1 MVSEV
6 FIRGDDSE
14 NLEAFALPLFSCLNV
29 RFVEIRESS
38 FYVNNT
44 YIVGEALGMTVK
56 LSLADDTEFTDYRYW
71 LTFSAPSGLSEG
83 ERGCLDGVAELVAG
97 VLALEGLETARP
109 LGGPR
114 MGEPKRIYTR
124 EVRSD
129 GPGYVLRTSE
139 A

>member
-1 MVSEV
+1 MSEV

-14 NLEAFALPLFSCLNV
+14 NLETFALYLFSRLNV

-44 YIVGEALGMTVK
+44 YIVGEALGMMVK
-56 LSLADDTEFTDYRYW
+56 LSLADDTEFNDYRYW

-83 ERGCLDGVAELVAG
+83 GHGSLDGVAELVAG
-97 VLALEGLETARP
+97 VLALEGLETARS
-109 LGGPR
+109 LGGGLR
-114 MGEPKRIYTR
+114 IGEPKRLYRR

>member
-6 FIRGDDSE
+6 FIRGEDSE
-14 NLEAFALPLFSCLNV
+14 NLEAFALSLFSCLNV

-38 FYVNNT
+38 SYVNDT
-44 YIVGEALGMTVK
+44 YIVGEALGMKVK

-71 LTFSAPSGLSEG
+71 LTFSAPSGLSECG
-83 ERGCLDGVAELVAG
+83 HGSLDGVAELVAG

-109 LGGPR
+109 LGGGR
-114 MGEPKRIYTR
+114 IGEPKRIYRR